1 MINLIIFT
9 NKDKVT
15 IHMEKG
21 ELDTYLQSLQ
31 RLYLDAVDHRVT
43 KARIQQ
49 KDYKIL
55 DFLEFE
61 EHVK

>member
-1 MINLIIFT
+1 M
-9 NKDKVT
+9 DKAD
-15 IHMEKG
+15 
-21 ELDTYLQSLQ
+21 LDTYIQSLQ
-31 RLYLDAVDHRVT
+31 QLYLDAVDHRVT